1 MERFGANE
9 HGQRI
14 PGRYPPSGERWLRVK
29 VLSVLFA
36 SLYLCVRPFGMER
49 FGANEH
55 VNESQ
60 DDIHR
65 LASGGYGSRFC
76 LSSLRLCIF
85 A

>member
-14 PGRYPPSGERWLRVK
+14 QGRYPPSGERWLRVK

-55 VNESQ
+55 GQ
-60 DDIHR
+60 RIP
-65 LASGGYGSRFC
+65 G
-76 LSSLRLCIF
+76 
-85 A
+85 